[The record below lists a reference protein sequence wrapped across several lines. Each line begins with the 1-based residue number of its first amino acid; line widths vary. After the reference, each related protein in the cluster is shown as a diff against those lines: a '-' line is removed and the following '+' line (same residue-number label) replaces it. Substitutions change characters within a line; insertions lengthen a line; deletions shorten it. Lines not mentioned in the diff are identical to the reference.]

1 MSEQFP
7 SIVLALAEKV
17 GLTPAKWREEN
28 NKIVIHFTTG
38 QKIVFERLPLEQ
50 SDEGEN
56 MPTTPAK
63 ETKTPAI
70 KTNTTPAKKPTT
82 PAIKSH
88 AGRKK

>member
-1 MSEQFP
+1 MTEERFP
-7 SIVLALAEKV
+7 ASVLALAEKV

-38 QKIVFERLPLEQ
+38 QKIVFER
-50 SDEGEN
+50 EN

-88 AGRKK
+88 AGKKK